1 MELGCEKYFCRV
13 TYWAPSEMM
22 HWVGQSNSPYELCG
36 WHYCDL
42 CDACKNS
49 AAAAAYASK
58 ATQFLFKKRKLVVSY
73 KQRPGAA
80 RRLKWL
86 MRSRKEGWAGLGR
99 AFTQSRV
106 CCRGVVFSSKYLWYQ
121 DAPRINYQSMQKQ
134 FFSTNPKWWPNF
146 LGFWPNSCIIILL
159 LLLLSNL

>member
-1 MELGCEKYFCRV
+1 
-13 TYWAPSEMM
+13 
-22 HWVGQSNSPYELCG
+22 
-36 WHYCDL
+36 
-42 CDACKNS
+42 
-49 AAAAAYASK
+49 
-58 ATQFLFKKRKLVVSY
+58 
-73 KQRPGAA
+73 
-80 RRLKWL
+80 

-121 DAPRINYQSMQKQ
+121 DAPRIKYQSMQKQ

-159 LLLLSNL
+159 LLLSNL